1 MLLTGALPEMMF
13 RELWSTMSMAPSSK
27 KLLFIVYPKSRSP
40 TGMHAYRKRVVQAR
54 LLWSILKPRKWGL
67 MNHTSEKVVP
77 SSLLAYR
84 ITEDE
89 TVSAAL
95 SLRLLP
101 SGW

>member
-13 RELWSTMSMAPSSK
+13 RELWSTMSMAPSPK
-27 KLLFIVYPKSRSP
+27 KLLVILYPRSRSP
-40 TGMHAYRKRVVQAR
+40 TGMHACRKTASQAR
-54 LLWSILKPRKWGL
+54 LLWSSLKSSKWGPI
-67 MNHTSEKVVP
+67 NHTSEKVVP

-101 SGW
+101 SG